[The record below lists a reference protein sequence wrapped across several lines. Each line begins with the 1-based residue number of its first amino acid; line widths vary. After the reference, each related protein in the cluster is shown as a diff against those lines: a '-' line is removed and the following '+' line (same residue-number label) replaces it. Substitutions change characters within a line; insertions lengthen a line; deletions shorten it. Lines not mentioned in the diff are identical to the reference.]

1 MTVGRVLLWIE
12 SICWSVNYVEVSG
25 YLIVGLIMRLF
36 VMVIS
41 CLLMLVD
48 IFLRAKFLVLFRTRL
63 YGAVLFYYGWEV

>member
-1 MTVGRVLLWIE
+1 
-12 SICWSVNYVEVSG
+12 
-25 YLIVGLIMRLF
+25 MRLF

-63 YGAVLFYYGWEV
+63 YGAVLFHYGWEV